1 MDFIVV
7 VAIVLAF
14 KVAVLVR
21 ALYGQRIKYKEE
33 VRKAVC
39 DTHALYHFSH
49 QDHDDA
55 VRAII
60 LITKVIEGA
69 FHDVKIAD
77 PAKKAAHE
85 YNAKRARLLHG
96 GSVSDWHSLH
106 QDWLTMLMRFGTMAE
121 FLIDPNSH
129 IESLNGRLKQVK
141 DDWAS
146 FTEDVGCNESGVQE
160 EFASAQS
167 AIDEFSQ
174 AIDES
179 FPVAEMRNAERELE
193 FATTYAAAITEKTQD
208 TLIVRQDA
216 EAQYSTVVKLM
227 SDISK
232 HVRNGGDPLLADG
245 FDRQCMTHLSTY
257 DSALKELKKLGP
269 MDPSSLLLARAMKE
283 SVTKIHR
290 LCKRLHADG
299 GQQSSD

>member
-21 ALYGQRIKYKEE
+21 ALYVQRIKYKEE

-55 VRAII
+55 ARAII

-69 FHDVKIAD
+69 FHDVKIAN

-85 YNAKRARLLHG
+85 YNTKRARLLHG

-146 FTEDVGCNESGVQE
+146 FTEEVGCNESGVQE

-179 FPVAEMRNAERELE
+179 FPVTEMRNAERELG
-193 FATTYAAAITEKTQD
+193 FATTYAAAITEKTQE

-216 EAQYSTVVKLM
+216 EAQYNTVIELM
-227 SDISK
+227 DDVSKRTRSD
-232 HVRNGGDPLLADG
+232 GDPLLADG
-245 FDRQCMTHLSTY
+245 FDRQCTAHVSTY
-257 DSALKELKKLGP
+257 DSALEELEELGP
-269 MDPSSLLLARAMKE
+269 MDPSSLSLARAMKE
-283 SVTKIHR
+283 SVVKIHR
-290 LCKRLHADG
+290 LCKRFHADG